1 MIDLKSITVEDLI
14 RFGIIF
20 RSQEEAVLFTEYIIE
35 ELEVRVGSRI
45 SKSVSENDIAVFEQL
60 TDQQEQVKWLQ
71 EYCPSYKN
79 YIEEEQEYLAFDI
92 LKNRYY
98 LDDIDIEPIP
108 GIGDPLENLEISQR
122 HRKLMK
128 EAHISTI
135 EDFLL
140 SKDKTLDRRLRGMN
154 LKRLIHVIVKY
165 LFDVSQSVSK
175 KSDEKKQSIYV
186 TDEQKEFYT
195 EDEITCDIEPKVGR
209 FFNHPKYGFGE
220 ILSISENKD
229 KSIAT
234 VDFGKSMGQKT
245 LLVDWIKANCICF
258 DEF

>member
-1 MIDLKSITVEDLI
+1 MNHWLKE
-14 RFGIIF
+14 
-20 RSQEEAVLFTEYIIE
+20 
-35 ELEVRVGSRI
+35 
-45 SKSVSENDIAVFEQL
+45 
-60 TDQQEQVKWLQ
+60 W
-71 EYCPSYKN
+71 
-79 YIEEEQEYLAFDI
+79 
-92 LKNRYY
+92 
-98 LDDIDIEPIP
+98 
-108 GIGDPLENLEISQR
+108 
-122 HRKLMK
+122 
-128 EAHISTI
+128 
-135 EDFLL
+135 
-140 SKDKTLDRRLRGMN
+140 RRPN
-154 LKRLIHVIVKY
+154 
-165 LFDVSQSVSK
+165 VSQSVSK